1 MTVRIPLNADQEMA
15 SALRKLQSQI
25 DELKNGP
32 LDLQGRRVVN
42 ASNAKRAAD
51 YVTLQQMKDLLL
63 KAGIKV

>member
-1 MTVRIPLNADQEMA
+1 MTLRIPLNADQEMA
-15 SALRKLQSQI
+15 SALRTIQRQI

-63 KAGIKV
+63 KVGIKV